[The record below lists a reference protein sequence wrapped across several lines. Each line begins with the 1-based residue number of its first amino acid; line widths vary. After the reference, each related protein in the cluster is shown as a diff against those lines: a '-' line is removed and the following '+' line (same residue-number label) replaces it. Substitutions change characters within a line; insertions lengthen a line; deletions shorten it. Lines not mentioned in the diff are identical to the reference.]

1 MENLLSR
8 RRIVEDCNI
17 FNKLEPELLAGCVLT
32 CNRSMSK
39 MGGGHGGD
47 VTRKH
52 VVTVALH
59 LGLLYIP
66 LLVGQGLG

>member
-1 MENLLSR
+1 
-8 RRIVEDCNI
+8 
-17 FNKLEPELLAGCVLT
+17 
-32 CNRSMSK
+32 MSK

-66 LLVGQGLG
+66 LSVGQGLWDETNTAIRSMLWMRRH